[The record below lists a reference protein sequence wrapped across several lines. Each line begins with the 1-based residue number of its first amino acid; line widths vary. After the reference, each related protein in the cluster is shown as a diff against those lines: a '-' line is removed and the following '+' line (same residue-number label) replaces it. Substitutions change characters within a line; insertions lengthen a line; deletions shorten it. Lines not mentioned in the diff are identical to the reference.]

1 MVSNVQL
8 RVSTHKKRSYRILH
22 KKKKKIK
29 TVRKKTTFIDVT
41 VHNEQLALQY
51 HFAARRYHSK
61 MVSRVSVST
70 QRKTVFSILYVN
82 TLITQLRA
90 NTYDLKK
97 YLQTIHGGT
106 GTA

>member
-22 KKKKKIK
+22 KIK